1 MAVSADRFR
10 ELFAEYIEKVK
21 KPVDLIDRK
30 YSLDYKEPLIDMPE
44 SLNLT
49 KRVFTPDTAEQLHS
63 RATEQVMPSY
73 YSALRKL
80 DSALAD
86 DRIRIE
92 QKLHAIEENARKA
105 QAKLL
110 YEFNA
115 EVAQLR
121 KKLTDHGILFSS
133 VITKISDDARADYQL
148 KVDESNTQADSERV
162 AVEQQRQAVEEDY
175 QAAVKSLA
183 DEFETKITSVV
194 NTLKQRQQAE
204 QASVD
209 KYNTQLDE
217 KEAKYQMARAK
228 AYEQARQAEYDRSFA
243 AKKLY
248 QQMGAVG
255 YEDTMLWEKY
265 NVFVKYF
272 ANFTKREEALALIQ
286 ADSFAS
292 GHLKQYYSTLLDWIN
307 RNIPA

>member
-10 ELFAEYIEKVK
+10 ALMAEYEEKVK

-30 YSLDYKEPLIDMPE
+30 YSLDYKEPLIDMPL
-44 SLNLT
+44 SLNLPKLT
-49 KRVFTPDTAEQLHS
+49 FTPKTAAELRDQ
-63 RATEQVMPSY
+63 ATEQVMPGY

-80 DSALAD
+80 DSALAS

-92 QKLHAIEENARKA
+92 QKLHTIEENARKA

-121 KKLTDHGILFSS
+121 KKLTDNGILFSS
-133 VITKISDDARADYQL
+133 VITKISDDARADYQY
-148 KVDESNTQADSERV
+148 KVDESNTQTDSERV
-162 AVEQQRQAVEEDY
+162 AVEQQRQAVEDDY

-183 DEFETKITSVV
+183 DESEAKITVVV
-194 NTLKQRQQAE
+194 NSLKAKQQAE
-204 QASVD
+204 QTSVD
-209 KYNTQLDE
+209 KYNAQLDE
-217 KEAKYQMARAK
+217 KEAKYQMSRAK
-228 AYEQARQAEYDRSFA
+228 AYEQARQAEYNRSYA

-292 GHLKQYYSTLLDWIN
+292 GHLKQYYSTLVDWVN
-307 RNIPA
+307 RNVPA